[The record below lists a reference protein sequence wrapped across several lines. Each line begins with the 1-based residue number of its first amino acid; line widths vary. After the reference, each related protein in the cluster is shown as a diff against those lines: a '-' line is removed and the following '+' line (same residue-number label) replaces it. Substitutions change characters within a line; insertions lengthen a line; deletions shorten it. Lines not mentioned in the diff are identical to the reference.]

1 MSGVRWISAEVFI
14 LLAPGPAP
22 AGDIPLPHLEAD
34 RVALDSDLVLKTY
47 VWAYGAERIDAAAI
61 LTRNSE
67 DITPPPAATPTPDQ
81 RKAVEGIAKDLR
93 AHPKLVIH
101 ADDIAFEP
109 SPGHPGAFDV
119 TNRLFVD
126 TARYYFDN
134 SRYHYVYVNAA
145 GLRTW
150 APPSLALGAAL
161 ARDVANYEHF
171 QMDIAARVVRADPAR
186 STLELA
192 IVRVDLKSAAGKLLW
207 SRPMAGAAAR

>member
-1 MSGVRWISAEVFI
+1 MSGVRWISAVVFI
-14 LLAPGPAP
+14 LLAPGPAL
-22 AGDIPLPHLEAD
+22 AGDIPLPRLEAD

-67 DITPPPAATPTPDQ
+67 DITPPPPANPTPEQ
-81 RKAVEGIAKDLR
+81 RMAVEGIAKNLR
-93 AHPKLVIH
+93 AHPQLVIH

-109 SPGHPGAFDV
+109 SPGHPGAFDI

-150 APPSLALGAAL
+150 APPSRALGAAL
-161 ARDVANYEHF
+161 ARDAANYEHF
-171 QMDIAARVVRADPAR
+171 QMDIAARVARADPAQ

-192 IVRVDLKSAAGKLLW
+192 IERVDLKSASGKLLW
-207 SRPMAGAAAR
+207 SRPIAGAAAP